1 MSPTLRAFRNVWS
14 TAYSSRTRQ
23 VPPAPST
30 FSRAEAEKAW
40 AATVSS
46 LVSSPRPRILTGTP
60 RRLARP
66 FSRRLSGVTSA
77 PLSKRS
83 SRSDRFTGCVR
94 VRNFS
99 NGIDF
104 FMCGPRSLR
113 IRMWI
118 GFWPPSKFMR
128 VLLPEREP
136 APFWPRPA
144 VLPTPE
150 PSPRPTRLRGLREP
164 GAGLRECSP
173 MRSSATVD
181 LHQVAHGGQLA
192 AQLRSLGSLGG
203 LADPAQPERA
213 KSVALLLA
221 RLVG

>member
-1 MSPTLRAFRNVWS
+1 MAAVNSSFFRISWTRRALRNVWS
-14 TAYSSRTRQ
+14 TGYSSIMRQ
-23 VPPAPST
+23 LPPAPST
-30 FSRAEAEKAW
+30 FSRAVALKAW
-40 AATVSS
+40 AETVSG

-66 FSRRLSGVTSA
+66 FSRRASGVTSA

-83 SRSDRFTGCVR
+83 SRSLRFTGWVLVR
-94 VRNFS
+94 KFS

-104 FMCGPRSLR
+104 FMVGPRSLR

-118 GFWPPSKFMR
+118 GFWPPSKFTR

-136 APFWPRPA
+136 APFWPRPE

-150 PSPRPTRLRGLREP
+150 PSPRPTRLRCLREP

-173 MRSSATVD
+173 MRSSATIN

-192 AQLRSLGSLGG
+192 AQLRRLGSLGG
-203 LADPAQPERA
+203 LADPAQPE
-213 KSVALLLA
+213 
-221 RLVG
+221 